1 MHAQR
6 RSFRLIRPRLQ
17 LRLMLSFLGISLLAL
32 FLQYLVFMRVVTELS
47 VELPNDGN
55 LLMSEIPRRLLWVLL
70 LTTGFLLPTTL
81 YVGVLVTRR
90 VAGPIYRF
98 EVFLEQVVRGE
109 KPKDCSLRNGD
120 ELKDF
125 CALLN
130 QATAP
135 LRRAVDTHEAI
146 GTGADGAK
154 RRFDE
159 AA

>member
-6 RSFRLIRPRLQ
+6 RSFRLIRPKLQ

-47 VELPNDGN
+47 LELPHDGG

-70 LTTGFLLPTTL
+70 LTSAFLLPTTL
-81 YVGVLVTRR
+81 YVGVLITRR
-90 VAGPIYRF
+90 IAGPLYRF
-98 EVFLEQVVRGE
+98 EVFLGQIARGE
-109 KPKDCSLRNGD
+109 KPRDCSLRSGD

-125 CALLN
+125 CVLLN

-135 LRRAVDTHEAI
+135 LRRAAFDSVAE
-146 GTGADGAK
+146 GAE
-154 RRFDE
+154 RRLDE